1 MSSGYGRPRFKVEW
15 VRTKEE
21 KMQPTSQPPASPE
34 DRISIDDFA
43 KVEMRAG
50 QVVSAERV
58 PDTQKLLKLMVDI
71 GSEVRQVV
79 AGIAEVY
86 PPEQLVGMKVV
97 LVANLQ
103 PRKLRGVESNGMVLA
118 ATVGA
123 EGKPVLVT
131 FKEDVPNGAKL
142 R

>member
-1 MSSGYGRPRFKVEW
+1 
-15 VRTKEE
+15 
-21 KMQPTSQPPASPE
+21 MQPTSQPPASPE
-34 DRISIDDFA
+34 ARITIDDFA
-43 KVEMRAG
+43 KVEMRTG

-86 PPEQLVGMKVV
+86 TPEQLVGMKVV
-97 LVANLQ
+97 VVVNLA

-118 ATVGA
+118 ATVGEA
-123 EGKPVLVT
+123 QKPVLVT
-131 FKEDVPNGAKL
+131 FKEDVPNGARLK
-142 R
+142 